1 MKTLILNANS
11 DKKVNTIIVNR
22 VKKLSQKY
30 KNHFSFDYLRNA
42 PLSIQGKQDGA
53 LAKTELIKY
62 FKQKNNRKFNNYI
75 LCCFDDI
82 ALDEVCSLVRKPV
95 FSLCQS
101 SVVSSNLLTGKTI
114 IITINKKS
122 IGVIKRLLKK
132 YNSSNIK
139 VYSLNLDIINIHNKN
154 FSMRLRK
161 NISNIVKKTKAQNV
175 ILGSTGLTKFK
186 ERLQKYFTINLIDG
200 LECSLQLA
208 GVRK

>member
-22 VKKLSQKY
+22 VKKLSKRY
-30 KNHFSFDYLRNA
+30 KNHFSFDYLRKA
-42 PLSIQGKQDGA
+42 PLSIQGKHDGA
-53 LAKTELIKY
+53 LAKIELIKY
-62 FKQKNNRKFNNYI
+62 FKKKNNRKFNNYI

-82 ALDEVCSLVRKPV
+82 ALDEVGSLVHKPV

-101 SVVSSNLLTGKTI
+101 SVACSNLLPGKTI
-114 IITINKKS
+114 ILTINKKS
-122 IGVIKRLLKK
+122 IEVIKKLLKK

-139 VYSLNLDIINIHNKN
+139 IYSLNLDIVNIHNKN
-154 FSMRLRK
+154 FSMSLKK
-161 NISNIVKKTKAQNV
+161 NISTIVKKTKAQNI

-186 ERLQKYFTINLIDG
+186 DRLQKYFNINLIDG

>member
-22 VKKLSQKY
+22 VKKLSKRY
-30 KNHFSFDYLRNA
+30 KNHFSFDYLRKA
-42 PLSIQGKQDGA
+42 PLSIQGKRDGA
-53 LAKTELIKY
+53 LAKIELIKY
-62 FKQKNNRKFNNYI
+62 FKKKNNRKFNNYI

-82 ALDEVCSLVRKPV
+82 ALDEVGSLVHKPV

-101 SVVSSNLLTGKTI
+101 SVACSNLLPGKTI
-114 IITINKKS
+114 ILTINKKS
-122 IGVIKRLLKK
+122 IEVIKKLVKK

-139 VYSLNLDIINIHNKN
+139 IYSLNLDIINIHNKN
-154 FSMRLRK
+154 FSMSLKK
-161 NISNIVKKTKAQNV
+161 NISTIVKKTKAQNI

-186 ERLQKYFTINLIDG
+186 DRLQKYFNINLIDG

>member
-22 VKKLSQKY
+22 VKKLSKRY
-30 KNHFSFDYLRNA
+30 KNHFSFDYLRKA
-42 PLSIQGKQDGA
+42 PLSIQGKRDGA
-53 LAKTELIKY
+53 LAKIELIKY
-62 FKQKNNRKFNNYI
+62 FKKKNNRKFNNYI

-82 ALDEVCSLVRKPV
+82 ALDEVGSLVHKPV

-101 SVVSSNLLTGKTI
+101 SVACSNLLPGKTI
-114 IITINKKS
+114 ILTINKKS
-122 IGVIKRLLKK
+122 IEVIKKLVKK

-139 VYSLNLDIINIHNKN
+139 IYSLNLDIINIHNKN

-161 NISNIVKKTKAQNV
+161 NISSIVKKTKAQNV
-175 ILGSTGLTKFK
+175 ILGSTGLTKYK

-200 LECSLQLA
+200 LECSLHLA